1 MRFIFSIIKNFIA
14 IIAIIVIVFFALK
27 YAPFLKDQ
35 QWNPVHNNEP
45 PTSNMRTENNLT
57 GGQRY
62 SVEDND
68 ILKNVPRSQAKNVFD
83 WIDKKEFMSVSGI
96 GRMGYSDKYLAGQR
110 GDEFI
115 IYKFGSDSIRVYKTE
130 IEMKQDLDQLGEQIE
145 LQPPSNYE

>member
-45 PTSNMRTENNLT
+45 PTSNMRTEGNLT

-96 GRMGYSDKYLAGQR
+96 VRMGYSDKYLAGQR

-130 IEMKQDLDQLGEQIE
+130 IEMKQDLDQLGEHIE
-145 LQPPSNYE
+145 LLPPSNYE

>member
-45 PTSNMRTENNLT
+45 PTGNMRTEGNLT

-68 ILKNVPRSQAKNVFD
+68 ILKNVPRSQAK
-83 WIDKKEFMSVSGI
+83 MYLI
-96 GRMGYSDKYLAGQR
+96 G
-110 GDEFI
+110 
-115 IYKFGSDSIRVYKTE
+115 
-130 IEMKQDLDQLGEQIE
+130 
-145 LQPPSNYE
+145 

>member
-35 QWNPVHNNEP
+35 QWNPVHNNET
-45 PTSNMRTENNLT
+45 PTSNMRTEGNLT